1 MFHKTPILFL
11 TQLDQYIKGTPI
23 TLPGYDSIVI
33 KGAIQLW
40 DIDMYKKFRTDWDS
54 RTKLPPVPIGPSN
67 IVRLGRTES
76 KHTKG
81 DDGSSLKGRK
91 RNLYL
96 VREVIWH
103 IIKYYN
109 TFNGAFESGIRIL
122 HLGSV
127 EQVYLDIHTLL
138 HF

>member
-1 MFHKTPILFL
+1 
-11 TQLDQYIKGTPI
+11 
-23 TLPGYDSIVI
+23 
-33 KGAIQLW
+33 
-40 DIDMYKKFRTDWDS
+40 MYKKFRTDWDS

-67 IVRLGRTES
+67 IVAFDALNL

-109 TFNGAFESGIRIL
+109 TFNGAFESGIRIHIKKCRSRCIWTFTRCFIFNANVSDRL
-122 HLGSV
+122 S
-127 EQVYLDIHTLL
+127 
-138 HF
+138 